1 MNKNIKILLL
11 LLIVFLYYSNLYSQ
25 PVTEWIQRYNSPGNQ
40 NEDLIDMVQDK
51 YGNTFITGNV
61 GSPTD
66 IITLKY
72 SSSWNLLWSRTYN
85 GPANRGDEAV
95 KINVDDSGFVYV
107 VGDSFNY
114 IEFNNY
120 LTIKYSSAGDIIWIR
135 ELENNDSTGDVP
147 RDMVLDDSANIYI
160 TGSGNS
166 CAICPSDY
174 ITIKYDRNGDLLWK
188 KLYHGEGYFSNI
200 GWSLS
205 VDKLNRVIVSGRSR
219 DKYNSDITATVIYD
233 SNGNQLNVIKYDS
246 SYVNNVRTDLDNN
259 TYLGGYRRKNVFQNH
274 DDIFVNKY
282 DINGNLEWSR
292 IYDSPNSFMNH
303 NEYLRDMRID
313 KQSQNIYVTGYG
325 DFNGQAGWE
334 YLLLKYGTRDG
345 DSVWQKNYSP
355 IDHSSSGAEYI
366 TIDKYNNIYIT
377 GSSDY
382 NTPYN
387 RFLTVKYDS
396 AGNFIWA
403 ENYLNILFFNHYA
416 KRILVDSTNSVYVGG
431 TSYGPESGSNDIVL
445 IKYSQIT
452 NVPNSLNEI
461 PWEIKL
467 YQNYPN
473 PFNPVTNIEYQLPM
487 SGEIK
492 VSIFDLLGRIVATL
506 VNERQN
512 QGSYNIQWD
521 ASDFSSGMYF
531 YNLEI
536 NGNIFDTKKL
546 ILIK

>member
-1 MNKNIKILLL
+1 MNTIKLFIIFSICHIFNITCM
-11 LLIVFLYYSNLYSQ
+11 SQ
-25 PVTEWIQRYNSPGNQ
+25 PVTEWIQRYNSPGNL

-72 SSSWNLLWSRTYN
+72 NSSGNLLWSRIYN

-107 VGDSFNY
+107 AGDSFNY

-160 TGSGNS
+160 TGRGNS

-174 ITIKYDRNGDLLWK
+174 ITIKYDRNGNLLWK
-188 KLYHGEGYFSNI
+188 KNYHGEGYFSNYA
-200 GWSLS
+200 WTLT
-205 VDKLNRVIVSGRSR
+205 VDKSNRVIVSGMSA
-219 DKYNSDITATVIYD
+219 DINNTYYNATVIYN
-233 SNGNQLNVIKYDS
+233 SNGDLIRVIKYDS
-246 SYVNNVRTDLDNN
+246 AYVRQITTDESDNIYIGGNVWRQEFSNQYDFFL
-259 TYLGGYRRKNVFQNH
+259 
-274 DDIFVNKY
+274 NKY
-282 DINGNLEWSR
+282 DSSGNWLWNQTYNTPFTQQRNDYFSWMSL
-292 IYDSPNSFMNH
+292 DAQ
-303 NEYLRDMRID
+303 NE
-313 KQSQNIYVTGYG
+313 NIYYTGSTIFYNQ
-325 DFNGQAGWE
+325 NG
-334 YLLLKYGTRDG
+334 YNFTLFKYSSNG
-345 DSVWQKNYSP
+345 DSVWKRGYSP
-355 IDHSSSGAEYI
+355 VTNSSNPPVYL
-366 TIDKYNNIYIT
+366 TRDKYNNFYIT
-377 GSSDY
+377 GSSNY
-382 NTPYN
+382 NTPYY

-416 KRILVDSTNSVYVGG
+416 KRVLVDSANSVYVGG

-452 NVPNSLNEI
+452 NVPNSLNENSG
-461 PWEIKL
+461 EIKL

-487 SGEIK
+487 SGDVK
-492 VSIFDLLGRIVATL
+492 VRIFDLLGRKVAVL
-506 VNERQN
+506 VNERQT
-512 QGSYNIQWD
+512 QGSYSIKWN
-521 ASDFSSGMYF
+521 ASNFSSGLYF

-536 NGNIFDTKKL
+536 NGNIIDTKKL

>member
-1 MNKNIKILLL
+1 M
-11 LLIVFLYYSNLYSQ
+11 SQ
-25 PVTEWIQRYNSPGNQ
+25 PITEWIQRYNSPGNL

-72 SSSWNLLWSRTYN
+72 SSSGNLLWSRIYN
-85 GPANRGDEAV
+85 GNDNRGDNSV
-95 KINVDDSGFVYV
+95 KISVDDSGNVYV
-107 VGDSFNY
+107 LGETISNS
-114 IEFNNY
+114 ELGNY
-120 LTIKYSSAGDIIWIR
+120 LTIKYTGDGDIRWINI
-135 ELENNDSTGDVP
+135 LANGDSTVDKP
-147 RDMVLDDSANIYI
+147 YDMVTDESSNIYI
-160 TGSGNS
+160 TGYGYQ
-166 CAICPSDY
+166 CLKCFGDY
-174 ITIKYDRNGDLLWK
+174 MTVKYNRNGDLLWK

-219 DKYNSDITATVIYD
+219 DKENRDITATVIYD
-233 SNGNQLNVIKYDS
+233 SNGNQLNVITYDS

-259 TYLGGYRRKNVFQNH
+259 IYLGGYRRKNVFQNH

-282 DINGNLEWSR
+282 DLNGNLEWSR
-292 IYDSPNSFMNH
+292 LYDSPNSFMNH

-313 KQSQNIYVTGYG
+313 KQNQNIYVTGYG
-325 DFNGQAGWE
+325 DFNGQSGWE
-334 YLLLKYGTRDG
+334 FLLLKYSTSDG
-345 DSVWQKNYSP
+345 DSIWQKNYSP

-416 KRILVDSTNSVYVGG
+416 KRVLVDSANSVYVGG

-452 NVPNSLNEI
+452 NVPISLNEI
-461 PWEIKL
+461 PGEIKL

-492 VSIFDLLGRIVATL
+492 VSIFDLLGRKVATL
-506 VNERQN
+506 VNEIQN

-531 YNLEI
+531 YNLEV
-536 NGNIFDTKKL
+536 NGNIADTKKL